1 MPDYTVKPDIDT
13 LLRSDNNAAARTNL
27 GVQAALTSTSPLGLS
42 QGGTGAINASAAL
55 AALSG
60 VPTTRTLS
68 VGTGLTGGGDLSA
81 NRTISI
87 SSISTSQIAGL
98 GGAAVLS
105 VGTTAGTVAAGD
117 DSRMVNAAL
126 KSLNNTFT
134 ASQTIAASASA
145 AILTAQQTGG
155 GTGASLAAI
164 QTSTGAGAGLT
175 VDIQNTSS
183 TAPAVR
189 ITNQGAGNSLLV
201 EDIANPDSTPFAI
214 DTDGNVIAG
223 STAVNTSLTPLSG
236 TSKVQILGGAAPIAF
251 IRETTNSTPIN
262 VEFAKK
268 KTTTGVLLANESIG
282 KLRFTGNDGTAQVE
296 SAYIEASI
304 DSTAPAANSM
314 PGKIVLAT
322 TPAGSATPVE
332 RLRIASDGTSTFSG
346 PTVIEATSASPA
358 LRITQNDPAA
368 GNVLVVEDKNT
379 DNTPFVIN
387 ADGTIICGN
396 ATSVLV
402 NNATTKLQSL
412 TSGSYPFDAAA
423 WSATGATASINFAK
437 SRSGIIGTPGVVSVG
452 DNVAIEMRLDK
463 GDGFASGA
471 KIVAT
476 AESAPTGI
484 GTAPDSTAAL
494 KVDTNGIMF
503 GDGTTQTTAATGGG
517 TATDVQVFTSSGTWT
532 KPAGAVSVNIQLFGA
547 GGGGSS
553 GQKNNNTTIARVAG
567 GGGCGGSYL
576 NASIR
581 ALDLGA
587 TESVSIGLG
596 GSGGAGQTTNGGS
609 QIAGTAGGNTT
620 FGSLIALGGVA
631 GQANGTAGTGG
642 LQANPGGSASG
653 TGSTGAAGTPSLVT
667 VLAAYGGAGGAGG
680 GGLTSTSVTSAGG
693 AGGRSHALN
702 LAGGAAGAQSNGPAN
717 AGAGGAG
724 LSAPSN
730 LFAVGSGGGGGG
742 GAKGGGSGGAG
753 GVGGFPA
760 GGGGGGGAT
769 EDGATSGAG
778 GAGGAG
784 FAIITTYF

>member
-1 MPDYTVKPDIDT
+1 MPDYTVTPNIDT
-13 LLRSDNNAAARTNL
+13 LLRSADNAAARTNL
-27 GVQAALTSTSPLGLS
+27 GLGDAATKN
-42 QGGTGAINASAAL
+42 TGI
-55 AALSG
+55 
-60 VPTTRTLS
+60 
-68 VGTGLTGGGDLSA
+68 
-81 NRTISI
+81 
-87 SSISTSQIAGL
+87 
-98 GGAAVLS
+98 
-105 VGTTAGTVAAGD
+105 TAGTVAAGD
-117 DSRMVNAAL
+117 DPRMVNAAL
-126 KSLNNTFT
+126 KTLNNTFD
-134 ASQTIAASASA
+134 AAQTISASISTA
-145 AILTAQQTGG
+145 LLTARQGNG
-155 GTGASLAAI
+155 SGASLAAI
-164 QTSTGAGAGLT
+164 QTTTGTGSGLT
-175 VDIQNTSS
+175 VDIQNTTSA
-183 TAPAVR
+183 APAVR
-189 ITNQGAGNSLLV
+189 ITNQGLGASLLV
-201 EDIANPDSTPFAI
+201 EDSASTDTTPFIVTAL
-214 DTDGNVIAG
+214 GNVGI
-223 STAVNTSLTPLSG
+223 NTSAPGEKLDIS
-236 TSKVQILGGAAPIAF
+236 GGAHALNANFGLHIS
-251 IRETTNSTPIN
+251 TNNDEWVSAI
-262 VEFAKK
+262 
-268 KTTTGVLLANESIG
+268 
-282 KLRFTGNDGTAQVE
+282 KL
-296 SAYIEASI
+296 
-304 DSTAPAANSM
+304 
-314 PGKIVLAT
+314 K
-322 TPAGSATPVE
+322 
-332 RLRIASDGTSTFSG
+332 SDGFG
-346 PTVIEATSASPA
+346 QP
-358 LRITQNDPAA
+358 R
-368 GNVLVVEDKNT
+368 
-379 DNTPFVIN
+379 
-387 ADGTIICGN
+387 
-396 ATSVLV
+396 
-402 NNATTKLQSL
+402 
-412 TSGSYPFDAAA
+412 
-423 WSATGATASINFAK
+423 
-437 SRSGIIGTPGVVSVG
+437 
-452 DNVAIEMRLDK
+452 VAIETPLGLNQGPLEALSIEGAYGNVRIGGGVAVAPAQSPKLYAIASSAYTALKAEQLSTGVGLEVLNTSAATGTCVSITNLGSGNSFVVNDQPS
-463 GDGFASGA
+463 DASTFTIDASG
-471 KIVAT
+471 KV
-476 AESAPTGI
+476 GI
-484 GTAPDSTAAL
+484 GTTPDATAAL

-503 GDGTTQTTAATGGG
+503 GDGSTQTTAATGG
-517 TATDVQVFTSSGTWT
+517 TPTDVQVFTTSGTWT

>member
-1 MPDYTVKPDIDT
+1 MPDITVSSDID
-13 LLRSDNNAAARTNL
+13 SFMQSANNAAARTNL
-27 GVQAALTSTSPLGLS
+27 GAQAALTTAAPLALNL
-42 QGGTGAINASAAL
+42 GGTGAITASAAL

-60 VPTTRTLS
+60 VPI
-68 VGTGLTGGGDLSA
+68 TGG
-81 NRTISI
+81 TITGPTVI
-87 SSISTSQIAGL
+87 EVTSSSPALRVTQQ
-98 GGAAVLS
+98 
-105 VGTTAGTVAAGD
+105 TAGTGD
-117 DSRMVNAAL
+117 AL
-126 KSLNNTFT
+126 
-134 ASQTIAASASA
+134 
-145 AILTAQQTGG
+145 
-155 GTGASLAAI
+155 
-164 QTSTGAGAGLT
+164 
-175 VDIQNTSS
+175 V
-183 TAPAVR
+183 
-189 ITNQGAGNSLLV
+189 V
-201 EDIANPDSTPFAI
+201 EDGNNPDSTP
-214 DTDGNVIAG
+214 
-223 STAVNTSLTPLSG
+223 
-236 TSKVQILGGAAPIAF
+236 
-251 IRETTNSTPIN
+251 
-262 VEFAKK
+262 
-268 KTTTGVLLANESIG
+268 
-282 KLRFTGNDGTAQVE
+282 
-296 SAYIEASI
+296 
-304 DSTAPAANSM
+304 
-314 PGKIVLAT
+314 
-322 TPAGSATPVE
+322 
-332 RLRIASDGTSTFSG
+332 
-346 PTVIEATSASPA
+346 
-358 LRITQNDPAA
+358 
-368 GNVLVVEDKNT
+368 LVVN
-379 DNTPFVIN
+379 NSGQV
-387 ADGTIICGN
+387 ICGN
-396 ATSVLV
+396 ATSVTINSSL
-402 NNATTKLQSL
+402 TKLQ
-412 TSGSYPFDAAA
+412 THTTNNTPFDAGSWWAG
-423 WSATGATASINFAK
+423 GAVTNVNFAK
-437 SRSGIIGTPGVVSVG
+437 SRGGAIGTNGIVSAN
-452 DNVAIEMRLDK
+452 DNINLEMRFDK
-463 GDGFASGA
+463 GDGFASAATISTSVDGA
-471 KIVAT
+471 PSSTSMPGKITLSTTPSGSTTPVSRVTIAQNGAT
-476 AESAPTGI
+476 QFSGKVGI
-484 GTAPDSTAAL
+484 GTAPDATVGLKLDSTGV
-494 KVDTNGIMF
+494 KFD
-503 GDGTTQTTAATGGG
+503 DGSIQTTAATGGG

>member
-1 MPDYTVKPDIDT
+1 MPDITVSTDID
-13 LLRSDNNAAARTNL
+13 SFMQSANNAAARANL
-27 GVQAALTSTSPLGLS
+27 GAQAALTTAAPLALNL
-42 QGGTGAINASAAL
+42 GGTGAITASAAL

-60 VPTTRTLS
+60 VPTTRTIS

-81 NRTISI
+81 DRTISI
-87 SSISTSQIAGL
+87 SSISSDQIQSLAGL
-98 GGAAVLS
+98 TSGQYGSASSVAQVTINEKGLTTLASSVLIAITTAQVTGLNAAAVGALPLT
-105 VGTTAGTVAAGD
+105 GGTVTGVTAVD
-117 DSRMVNAAL
+117 VN
-126 KSLNNTFT
+126 S
-134 ASQTIAASASA
+134 ASAS
-145 AILTAQQTGG
+145 
-155 GTGASLAAI
+155 
-164 QTSTGAGAGLT
+164 LT
-175 VDIQNTSS
+175 VTQ
-183 TAPAVR
+183 
-189 ITNQGAGNSLLV
+189 QG
-201 EDIANPDSTPFAI
+201 
-214 DTDGNVIAG
+214 
-223 STAVNTSLTPLSG
+223 
-236 TSKVQILGGAAPIAF
+236 
-251 IRETTNSTPIN
+251 
-262 VEFAKK
+262 
-268 KTTTGVLLANESIG
+268 
-282 KLRFTGNDGTAQVE
+282 
-296 SAYIEASI
+296 
-304 DSTAPAANSM
+304 
-314 PGKIVLAT
+314 
-322 TPAGSATPVE
+322 
-332 RLRIASDGTSTFSG
+332 
-346 PTVIEATSASPA
+346 
-358 LRITQNDPAA
+358 A
-368 GNVLVVEDKNT
+368 GNVLVLQDTSV
-379 DNTPFVIN
+379 
-387 ADGTIICGN
+387 DGTPIVVDGSGN
-396 ATSVLV
+396 FIKGYTSAIAGPTVGGAQFTSSIQTLGIDQAASSIASFNFQ
-402 NNATTKLQSL
+402 NN
-412 TSGSYPFDAAA
+412 TSGSIVSF
-423 WSATGATASINFAK
+423 NK
-437 SRSGIIGTPGVVSVG
+437 SRSGTIGTQTALINNDDIGAVSFNGSDGTNFIPAAAIVG
-452 DNVAIEMRLDK
+452 DVNAGSTVSTGIVPGRLAFK
-463 GDGFASGA
+463 VRQDGASGTPSDRLVIA
-471 KIVAT
+471 ADGTSQFTGRVGINTAADAT
-476 AESAPTGI
+476 VGLKL
-484 GTAPDSTAAL
+484 DSTGV
-494 KVDTNGIMF
+494 KFN
-503 GDGTTQTTAATGGG
+503 DGSIQTTAATGGG

-553 GQKNNNTTIARVAG
+553 GQKNNNTTIARVGG